1 MALTDKQLAILNDKE
16 TIVIIPPNGIA
27 SDLARTFITNSA
39 PKVVSEDRLFDTL
52 ELSMLGAKMKVCCV
66 YRSPKTPAMKYILQV
81 DGTKAHELRPEAEL
95 MDEMRVSTPIEPQ
108 FTREG
113 PAKPYKLN
121 VSRFLEDIGQTLDGM
136 RFDYIDKGE
145 ARPQVL
151 QLCFT

>member
-1 MALTDKQLAILNDKE
+1 MAITDKQLAWLNDKE
-16 TIVIIPPNGIA
+16 TIVIIPPTGIA
-27 SDLARTFITNSA
+27 SDLARQFIESNA
-39 PKVVSEDRLFDTL
+39 PKVISEDRIFDTL
-52 ELSMLGAKMKVCCV
+52 ELGMLGAKMKVCCV
-66 YRSPKTPAMKYILQV
+66 FRSPKTPAMKYILQV
-81 DGTKAHELRPEAEL
+81 DGTKAHELRPEREL
-95 MDEMRVSTPIEPQ
+95 MDEMRVSAPIEPQ

-121 VSRFLEDIGQTLDGM
+121 VSRFLEEAGLALDGM

>member
-1 MALTDKQLAILNDKE
+1 MPITDKQLAWLNDKE

-27 SDLARTFITNSA
+27 SDLARTFITNTA

-52 ELSMLGAKMKVCCV
+52 ELTMLASKMKVCCV

-81 DGTKAHELRPEAEL
+81 DGTKAHELRPEADL
-95 MDEMRVSTPIEPQ
+95 MAEMRVTTPIEPQ

-113 PAKPYKLN
+113 PAKPYKLS
-121 VSRFLEDIGQTLDGM
+121 VSRFLEDMGQTLDGM

-145 ARPQVL
+145 AKPQVL